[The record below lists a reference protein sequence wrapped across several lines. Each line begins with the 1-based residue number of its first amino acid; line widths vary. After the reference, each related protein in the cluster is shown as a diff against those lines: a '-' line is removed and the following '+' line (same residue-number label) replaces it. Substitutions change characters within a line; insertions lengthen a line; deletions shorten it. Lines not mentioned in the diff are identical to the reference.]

1 MPFNSIC
8 RVLASLIWNRDLVE
22 QGIPCVVLKGIDPW
36 VRMIINWDGRVP
48 VTKAMQTELYKYP
61 KCPIPAKTCL
71 ESAHDDLG

>member
-48 VTKAMQTELYKYP
+48 VTKAMQTELYKYHT
-61 KCPIPAKTCL
+61 CHILAKAGM
-71 ESAHDDLG
+71 ESAYGDSG